1 MIPSFCFGAPVPGRA
16 ALGLLL
22 ASSLLALPGLCNADS
37 TRSLTR
43 DLQRSLERMNAPEGA
58 AQRHTS
64 AQSRTADLPP
74 VSGSFQA
81 CASHFFRGQAP
92 VLDADTVSG
101 VAGAGTLLSARYGT
115 LRALCY
121 DQFAVL
127 HAGALKGPLFSAE
140 RLTAAELRDGAD
152 IKRPD
157 GRKAF
162 FPDARLPARERAQ
175 LEDYAGES
183 RRPKDERHD
192 RGHLTPARDMSD
204 ERSMAQSFSLANV
217 VPQNAVNNQQPWNKI
232 EKDTRAYVMRAR
244 GPVTIITGAYYDA
257 HPPRLGDDGP
267 AIPAAMYKLVHDD
280 TTGRSW
286 AHWLPNTATARI
298 QAPISYEEL
307 VKRTG
312 IRFLPGAG

>member
-1 MIPSFCFGAPVPGRA
+1 MQRRL
-16 ALGLLL
+16 ALSLLL
-22 ASSLLALPGLCNADS
+22 ASSLLSLPGLCSADS

-43 DLQRSLERMNAPEGA
+43 DLQRALERMSAPEGSGPRNA
-58 AQRHTS
+58 STQN
-64 AQSRTADLPP
+64 RTADLPP

-92 VLDADTVSG
+92 IVN
-101 VAGAGTLLSARYGT
+101 AGAADGTAPYGT

-127 HAGALKGPLFSAE
+127 HAGGLKGPLFSAE

-162 FPDARLPARERAQ
+162 FADARLPARERAQ
-175 LEDYAGES
+175 LDDYAGES

-217 VPQNAVNNQQPWNKI
+217 VPQNAINNQQPWNKI
-232 EKDTRAYVMRAR
+232 EKDTRAYVMRAA
-244 GPVTIITGAYYDA
+244 GPVTIITGAYYG
-257 HPPRLGDDGP
+257 PKPSRLGDEGP

-280 TTGRSW
+280 TSGRSW

>member
-1 MIPSFCFGAPVPGRA
+1 MPGFA
-16 ALGLLL
+16 T
-22 ASSLLALPGLCNADS
+22 ADT

-43 DLQRSLERMNAPEGA
+43 DLQRALEPFGAPQSPGG
-58 AQRHTS
+58 RS
-64 AQSRTADLPP
+64 SGGRGSPSQSRTADLPP

-81 CASHFFRGQAP
+81 CASHFYRGQAP
-92 VLDADTVSG
+92 VV
-101 VAGAGTLLSARYGT
+101 VAGPSGEAGPSRYGT

-127 HAGALKGPLFSAE
+127 HAGGLKGPLFSAE
-140 RLTAAELRDGAD
+140 RLTAEELREGAD
-152 IKRPD
+152 VKRPD

-162 FPDARLPARERAQ
+162 FADARLPERERAQ
-175 LEDYAGES
+175 LDDYAGES
-183 RRPKDERHD
+183 RLPKAERHD
-192 RGHLTPARDMSD
+192 RGHLTPARDMRD

-232 EKDTRAYVMRAR
+232 EKDTRAYVMRAS
-244 GPVTIITGAYYDA
+244 GPVTIITGAYYEA
-257 HPPRLGDDGP
+257 RPARLGEDGP

-298 QAPISYEEL
+298 QPPISYEEL
-307 VKRTG
+307 VRRTG
-312 IRFLPGAG
+312 IKFLPGQG

>member
-1 MIPSFCFGAPVPGRA
+1 MDSLIPSFCFGAPVSRRLA
-16 ALGLLL
+16 RSVLL
-22 ASSLLALPGLCNADS
+22 ASSLIALTGLCHADS

-43 DLQRSLERMNAPEGA
+43 DLQRTLERMGAPEGSSA
-58 AQRHTS
+58 RSSS

-81 CASHFFRGQAP
+81 CPSHFFRGQAP
-92 VLDADTVSG
+92 ILGPIA
-101 VAGAGTLLSARYGT
+101 AGDGSARYGT

-127 HAGALKGPLFSAE
+127 HAGGLKGPLFSAE

-162 FPDARLPARERAQ
+162 FADARLPARERAQ

-217 VPQNAVNNQQPWNKI
+217 VPQNAINNQQPWNKI
-232 EKDTRAYVMRAR
+232 EKDTRAYVMRAS

-257 HPPRLGDDGP
+257 SPQRLGGDGP

>member
-1 MIPSFCFGAPVPGRA
+1 MSVQRPFA
-16 ALGLLL
+16 ALLL
-22 ASSLLALPGLCNADS
+22 AAGLAMPGFADADS

-43 DLQRSLERMNAPEGA
+43 DLQRALEPFGAPQPSGS
-58 AQRHTS
+58 RSHT

-81 CASHFFRGQAP
+81 CASHFYRGQAP
-92 VLDADTVSG
+92 VVVSPPG
-101 VAGAGTLLSARYGT
+101 GAGASAYGT

-127 HAGALKGPLFSAE
+127 HAGGLKGPLFSAE
-140 RLTAAELRDGAD
+140 RLTADELREGAD
-152 IKRPD
+152 VKRPD

-162 FPDARLPARERAQ
+162 FADARLPARERAQ
-175 LEDYAGES
+175 LDDYAGES
-183 RRPKDERHD
+183 RLPKNERHD
-192 RGHLTPARDMSD
+192 RGHLTPARDMRD

-217 VPQNAVNNQQPWNKI
+217 VPQNAINNQQPWNKI
-232 EKDTRAYVMRAR
+232 EQDTRAYVMRAS
-244 GPVTIITGAYYDA
+244 GPVTIITGAYYEA
-257 HPPRLGDDGP
+257 RPPRLGDDGP

-298 QAPISYEEL
+298 QPPISYEEL
-307 VKRTG
+307 VRRTG
-312 IRFLPGAG
+312 IRFLPGQG